1 MGIHDN
7 LPVTLGAALAVTLGL
22 SAHAW
27 TQGENPPE
35 QGAPAPADKPLRA
48 DPANDLF
55 QLALHSY
62 REAGE
67 VKEAQRMKETYLAAI
82 RQFDRFRARFP
93 AHPNAIKAR
102 YYKAICH
109 RKVGDMKGFRECLEE
124 VVNIHEK
131 GVLVGAAAYQLAFE
145 HYQAKEF
152 AEAEPFFRI
161 AAAETDNAD
170 YRHRALYS
178 RALCFEKLGKRKEA
192 IAALKDILADAGS
205 PFKIQAE
212 RVLAHYYAKADMEE
226 EALAH
231 FMHLAKSQDNTTRA
245 DAILQ
250 CAQIARKLGKKDFA
264 RTYFEQ
270 ILSTPGLE
278 QWQGEAQLT
287 LMSEASLASRH
298 QDVINYFKRG
308 DYPLDKEPLS
318 RRLQIAATSYEALGQ
333 EEQATTLFK
342 ELARIAPDN
351 MTALEASYLVL
362 SRDYKTGSRNLI
374 QQAGEFLKRFEK
386 EHPDDTRIHNTRL
399 MLAESYHQ
407 STRYEL
413 AARAYAAIDLQHIAT
428 GNHAGLRY
436 RLANAQLKAGD
447 QQRALAS
454 FNTFI
459 EKHSTHPQVNNA
471 IVNRA
476 EIFLEL
482 KNSAQAHLEFDR
494 LIRQTSKPTLKEYA
508 WAQKAILYKEV
519 IDTTGDEKV
528 RLENLDKFAD
538 CHARLLSDFPR
549 RENDRKATSEFW
561 RGWALYR
568 QNKFADCITPFQQ
581 ARTGDASALGRTSTL
596 HLALAHYHLQ
606 QREELRKE
614 LDTLLEN
621 YRDEKV
627 PRPVFA
633 WLGNA
638 YYKDELYADAWTYL
652 SHAITPD
659 KPTETKVVIWR
670 AAGRSALEAGAYEA
684 ALRPLEIVLQVE
696 DNQYRRAETHFFLGR
711 AHLALKDTERAHK
724 DTEDCLSL
732 KPQGSLN
739 SRARLQLGD
748 IAMAQGDPNAA
759 AQSYVPVVEL
769 YSKDPIIAEK
779 ALQGAIRALDF
790 RDTEGSRRTAKR
802 YRERLQELRNATK
815 PPSRD

>member
-7 LPVTLGAALAVTLGL
+7 VPVTLGAALAVTLGL
-22 SAHAW
+22 SSHAW
-27 TQGENPPE
+27 AQGENPP
-35 QGAPAPADKPLRA
+35 GKGTPAPADKPLRA
-48 DPANDLF
+48 DPTNDLF

-67 VKEAQRMKETYLAAI
+67 VKDAQRTKETYLAAI
-82 RQFDRFRARFP
+82 RQFERFHARFP

-109 RKVGDMKGFRECLEE
+109 RKVGNMKGFRESLAE
-124 VVNIHEK
+124 VVNIHKK

-145 HYQAKEF
+145 HYQAKGF

-231 FMHLAKSQDNTTRA
+231 FMHLAKSQDDTTRS

-270 ILSTPGLE
+270 ILITPGLE
-278 QWQGEAQLT
+278 QWQGEAQLA

-298 QDVINYFKRG
+298 QDVINYYKRG
-308 DYPLDKEPLS
+308 KYPLDKEHLS

-333 EEQATTLFK
+333 GERATALFK

-362 SRDYKTGSRNLI
+362 SREYKTSSRTLI

-386 EHPDDTRIHNTRL
+386 EHPDHARIHNVRL
-399 MLAESYHQ
+399 MLAEGYHQ
-407 STRYEL
+407 ATRYEL

-447 QQRALAS
+447 QQSALAS
-454 FNTFI
+454 FNNFI
-459 EKHSTHPQVNNA
+459 EKHSDHPQVNNA
-471 IVNRA
+471 IVNRS

-482 KNSAQAHLEFDR
+482 KDSAQAHLEFDR
-494 LIRQTSKPTLKEYA
+494 LVRHTSKPTLKEYA

-519 IDTTGDEKV
+519 IDTTGDEKI
-528 RLENLDKFAD
+528 RLENLGKFAD
-538 CHARLLSDFPR
+538 CHTRLLTDFPR
-549 RENDRKATSEFW
+549 RETAKKAASEFW

-568 QNKFADCITPFQQ
+568 QNKFADCIAPFQQ
-581 ARTGDASALGRTSTL
+581 ARTADASALGRTSTL

-614 LDTLLEN
+614 LDALLEN

-670 AAGRSALEAGAYEA
+670 AAGCSALEAGAYEA

-724 DTEDCLSL
+724 DTEACLSL

-739 SRARLQLGD
+739 SKARLQLGD
-748 IAMAQGDPNAA
+748 IAMAQGDPNTA
-759 AQSYVPVVEL
+759 AQYYVPVVEL
-769 YSKDPIIAEK
+769 YSKDPAIAEK
-779 ALQGAIRALDF
+779 ALQCAISALDLK
-790 RDTEGSRRTAKR
+790 DTEESRRAAKR
-802 YRERLQELRNATK
+802 YRERLQELRNAAK
-815 PPSRD
+815 PASRD